1 MAKETFYDVLGVPQD
16 ASDADI
22 KKAYRKLVRKYHPDV
37 SKDPNA
43 DEMTS
48 KINQAYNTLKNK
60 DKRAEYD
67 ELLRNPFAGQQ
78 HSGGYQQGSGGFEDF
93 DFSQFTNQ
101 HGGPQFHREDFG
113 HGGAFGGGD
122 FRFDDIFSA
131 FGGGGQSRR
140 SHGPMKGEDQH
151 AELSIDIA
159 AAYHGAKRS
168 LTLNMP
174 TYDANGHMAHTQKT
188 LHVTIPK
195 GLSEG
200 QQIRLAGQ
208 GLPGIDGG
216 SAGDLFLKIRFH
228 ENESLYVENH
238 KDVHTVL
245 NVMPWQAALNDK
257 VTVDTPDGKLAVKL
271 PPGSKQGQK
280 IRLKG
285 KGIPAKVP
293 GDLYIH
299 INITMPSISSE
310 ADKAAWQT
318 LAAHYGYEG
327 GEQ

>member
-1 MAKETFYDVLGVPQD
+1 MVKETFYDVLGVPQD
-16 ASDADI
+16 ASDAEI

-67 ELLRNPFAGQQ
+67 EMLRNPFAGQQ
-78 HSGGYQQGSGGFEDF
+78 HSGSGHHQQGFEDF

-101 HGGPQFHREDFG
+101 HGGHQFRREDFG
-113 HGGAFGGGD
+113 QDGVFGGGD

-131 FGGGGQSRR
+131 FGQGRQSHR
-140 SHGPMKGEDQH
+140 SHGPTKGEDQH

-174 TYDANGHMAHTQKT
+174 TYDANGRMTQTQKT
-188 LHVTIPK
+188 LNVTIPK
-195 GLSEG
+195 GISEG

-216 SAGDLFLKIRFH
+216 NAGDLFLKIRFH
-228 ENESLYVENH
+228 ESERLYVENG

-245 NVMPWQAALNDK
+245 DIMPWQAALNDK

-271 PPGSKQGQK
+271 PTGTKQGQK
-280 IRLKG
+280 IRLKD
-285 KGIPAKVP
+285 KGIPAKTP
-293 GDLYIH
+293 GNLYIH
-299 INITMPSISSE
+299 INITMPKVSSE
-310 ADKAAWQT
+310 ADKAAWQA

-327 GEQ
+327 DKQ